1 MRVCTWEDLSIEESF
16 VQKGIFHRGGAGL
29 LATLGVPHATDVEVV

>member
-1 MRVCTWEDLSIEESF
+1 MF
-16 VQKGIFHRGGAGL
+16 VHGRIFPLKNLLLQKGIFHRGGAGL